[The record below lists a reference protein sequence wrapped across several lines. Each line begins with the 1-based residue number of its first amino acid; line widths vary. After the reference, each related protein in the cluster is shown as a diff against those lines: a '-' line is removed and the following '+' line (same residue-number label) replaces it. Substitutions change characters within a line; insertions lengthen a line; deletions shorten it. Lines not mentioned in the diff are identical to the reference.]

1 VRARRGI
8 LYLADFHPR
17 RGTEAG
23 KVRPVLVI
31 QTDLLNE
38 AGHPSTWVLPCTTLL
53 TGGNLLRVP
62 LPRGIAGNREE
73 CEVMVD
79 QSRAIDNRR
88 LVRALKPLPRSILA
102 EVAEKLRTL
111 GEL

>member
-1 VRARRGI
+1 VRARRGV
-8 LYLADFHPR
+8 LYLADLEPR
-17 RGTEAG
+17 RGTEPG

-31 QTDLLNE
+31 QSDLLNE
-38 AGHPSTWVLPCTTLL
+38 VGHPSTWVLPCTTRL
-53 TGGNLLRVP
+53 TGGSLLRVA
-62 LPRGIAGNREE
+62 LPQGIAGNREE

-88 LVRALKPLPRSILA
+88 LVRALKPLPRAILA
-102 EVAEKLRTL
+102 EVGEKLRTL